1 MGTSGSSR
9 GPGSNTALVPSWL
22 DEPTPA
28 PVLPVPGGGAA
39 TPADSDDAGTAGD
52 DPPPAPAIKPP
63 PIAARFQAA
72 RRNFSAFAGSGGSDR
87 GALRRAVRDYVRS
100 GTGGAA
106 NAARRM
112 GASRAAASGALGL
125 FQGFQRNGVD
135 ATLRRL
141 NLGNLI
147 GRPPQDV
154 FAGLTD
160 AICRDGGSIDEGIAR
175 DAWLETVGE
184 LDALGI
190 EDVAALTADQMQEMF
205 LVFVAHAIEARLFQD
220 IGAKGLS
227 IAADLA
233 TIRAFEAQF
242 RSYIRRS
249 VRDSFAADL
258 KQLTTLSDQQIG
270 NIVDQTY
277 RDAWGLLEVWGDA
290 EE

>member
-1 MGTSGSSR
+1 M
-9 GPGSNTALVPSWL
+9 
-22 DEPTPA
+22 D
-28 PVLPVPGGGAA
+28 GGA
-39 TPADSDDAGTAGD
+39 TPAGTDTPADGKDDGGSGD
-52 DPPPAPAIKPP
+52 DPLAAPAIKPP
-63 PIAARFQAA
+63 PVPARFQAA
-72 RRNFSAFAGSGGSDR
+72 RRNFSAFAASGGSDR

-125 FQGFQRNGVD
+125 FQGFERDGVD

-147 GRPPQDV
+147 GRPPHEV

-184 LDALGI
+184 LDGLGI
-190 EDVAALTADQMQEMF
+190 DDVAALTAEQMQEMF
-205 LVFVAHAIEARLFQD
+205 LAFVAHAIEARLFQD
-220 IGAKGLS
+220 IGGKGLS
-227 IAADLA
+227 IAADLDA
-233 TIRAFEAQF
+233 IRAFESQL

-258 KQLTTLSDQQIG
+258 KQLATLSEQQIRT
-270 NIVDQTY
+270 IVDQTY
-277 RDAWGLLEVWGDA
+277 RDAWGLLEIWGDA